1 MKTDQIGCE
10 PLNLE
15 DEFYLYGYH
24 TSPLKQ
30 VCGACTFKNK
40 PAKETAVAAHSYEVF
55 ELGLIPVKKVDQ
67 GDQPN

>member
-24 TSPLKQ
+24 TSPLMQ

-40 PAKETAVAAHSYEVF
+40 AAKETAVAAYSYESVWTRF
-55 ELGLIPVKKVDQ
+55 DTG
-67 GDQPN
+67 

>member
-1 MKTDQIGCE
+1 MKTEQIGCE

-40 PAKETAVAAHSYEVF
+40 PAKETAVAAYSYESV
-55 ELGLIPVKKVDQ
+55 
-67 GDQPN
+67 